1 MKIRRAQ
8 EVLRTPQ
15 LRQQVESLHKTV
27 ATGFKRY
34 RKART
39 LSGRRQAS
47 ALIQDSMLNLEVL
60 LGCDSGAHLYLMIR
74 QGKLNVD
81 DVLRWA
87 LFESRR

>member
-1 MKIRRAQ
+1 MKLQRAQ

-15 LRQQVESLHKTV
+15 LRKQVEALHKTV
-27 ATGFKRY
+27 ATGFNRY

-39 LSGRRQAS
+39 VNGRRQAS

-74 QGKLNVD
+74 QGKLDVD

-87 LFESRR
+87 LFEDR